1 MVVETERLEGA
12 RKPRGTFSLRIPT
25 IIGSGLWALSAKLV
39 SQASQ
44 LAAFIIAAH
53 VLTPAQF
60 GLFAFCSA
68 IAVLLVMLAEGGW
81 AEFVMKSS
89 GDEDRLDQI
98 AGISLVSGFLFMIV
112 GLLAA
117 GALHGAFGMSWEAY
131 LLALFACLILPA
143 ALTTVYDG
151 VLVHRGEL
159 KRQAMIRI
167 AGEVAG
173 LAMIVFGLN
182 EGWNVF
188 ALAAGRLVMQVV
200 ILAGSIAAIGFVG
213 LARPSPAVLREV
225 LHFSQQIIF
234 NRLIVFFRSYS
245 GTLAVGGFLGLA
257 EAGYYRA
264 AERIVAAFS
273 ELVGEPA
280 RLLGWVIFRR
290 ARERQGVAAGREDPV
305 RKAGATFFPI
315 LIAVAAPIYLGLA
328 VVSGSFVEVA
338 LGEAWKPAALLV
350 GVLAA
355 KQLLLAT
362 SYATEPL
369 LAVRGNLRALA
380 PISLFNA
387 VISVGLIIL
396 LAPFG
401 VAIVALGQCL
411 AAAIALVTS
420 IWVQQRFGGLN
431 WREIAG
437 NSALLLFALGAML
450 AAVFYMGRFAGFLEL
465 RPTAIFLLQV
475 TAGAITYLVA
485 VLALWRFA
493 GFAWLHWPPRS
504 ADDPL

>member
-1 MVVETERLEGA
+1 MSGKTERLEGA
-12 RKPRGTFSLRIPT
+12 RAPGRRFSLRIPS
-25 IIGSGLWALSAKLV
+25 IVGSGLWALSAKLV
-39 SQASQ
+39 TQVCQ

-68 IAVLLVMLAEGGW
+68 IAILLVMLAEGGW

-89 GDEDRLDQI
+89 EGEAHLDQI
-98 AGISLVSGFLFMIV
+98 AGMSLASGLFFMIV
-112 GLLAA
+112 GLLTA
-117 GALHGAFGMSWEAY
+117 GVLHGAFGKSWEAF
-131 LLALFACLILPA
+131 LLALFSCWILPA

-151 VLVHRGEL
+151 VLVQQGKL

-167 AGEVAG
+167 TAELAG
-173 LAMIVFGLN
+173 LALIVFGLR

-188 ALAAGRLVMQVV
+188 ALAAGRLAMQMV
-200 ILAGSIAAIGFVG
+200 LLSGSVAAIGFVG
-213 LARPSPAVLREV
+213 LARPSRTVLREV

-245 GTLAVGGFLGLA
+245 GTLAVGGFLGLT

-280 RLLGWVIFRR
+280 RLLGWVLFRR
-290 ARERQGVAAGREDPV
+290 AKERQEKAADHEDLV
-305 RKAGATFFPI
+305 RNAGASFFPV
-315 LIAVAAPIYLGLA
+315 LIAVAAPVYLGLA
-328 VVSGSFVEVA
+328 VVSESFVEVA

-355 KQLLLAT
+355 KQLLLVT
-362 SYATEPL
+362 SYPTEPL
-369 LAVRGNLRALA
+369 LAVRGKLKALA

-387 VISVGLIIL
+387 LVSVGLIIL
-396 LAPFG
+396 LSPFG
-401 VAIVALGQCL
+401 VVAVALGQCV
-411 AAAIALVTS
+411 AAAIALATS
-420 IWVQQRFGGLN
+420 IWVQQRHGGLN
-431 WREIAG
+431 WWEIAR

-450 AAVFYMGRFAGFLEL
+450 VAILYLGRVTSFFEL
-465 RPTAIFLLQV
+465 RPTFVFLLQV
-475 TAGAITYLVA
+475 GVGAITYLAA
-485 VLALWRFA
+485 VFALWRFA
-493 GFAWLHWPPRS
+493 GLAWLHWPTRS
-504 ADDPL
+504 IDDPI